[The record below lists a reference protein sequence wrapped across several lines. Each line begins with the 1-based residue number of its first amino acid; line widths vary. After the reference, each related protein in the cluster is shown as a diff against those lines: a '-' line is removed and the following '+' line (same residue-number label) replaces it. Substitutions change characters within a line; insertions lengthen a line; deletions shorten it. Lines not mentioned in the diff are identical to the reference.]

1 MTPERAR
8 ELAIAILFGMVG
20 NNDEIANDPSRWG
33 DPLQSFSFDEV
44 AVKIEEAILQACAE
58 EREACAK
65 NMDEAAEDVAEWGA
79 YAPAY
84 FQDKWNLQKAIK
96 KWKDRAA
103 AIRGGA

>member
-33 DPLQSFSFDEV
+33 DPLQSFSFDDV
-44 AVKIEEAILQACAE
+44 AVKIEEAILQACAD

-65 NMDEAAEDVAEWGA
+65 ICDKHAEGGVDGWKHNT
-79 YAPAY
+79 PA
-84 FQDKWNLQKAIK
+84 DCAK
-96 KWKDRAA
+96 
-103 AIRGGA
+103 AIRGAK

>member
-8 ELAIAILFGMVG
+8 ELVYAA
-20 NNDEIANDPSRWG
+20 
-33 DPLQSFSFDEV
+33 FDRRGYFNS
-44 AVKIEEAILQACAE
+44 ADMIDAILQACAE

>member
-20 NNDEIANDPSRWG
+20 NNDEIANDPARWG

-58 EREACAK
+58 EREAAAK
-65 NMDEAAEDVAEWGA
+65 IAENEGCDQTEYRCGT
-79 YAPAY
+79 
-84 FQDKWNLQKAIK
+84 IE
-96 KWKDRAA
+96 RIAA